1 MSDGGRTVTTAWARF
16 RAWRWW
22 WQGLV
27 WVLVPPLPVALW
39 AASRPHGGRRLAW
52 GLVALVAAA
61 WLSVGWAAGARHD
74 PATGTAAPPTVMADP
89 RRPRRRRRRPR
100 PRRPRPRAPAARGG
114 ARGSALV
121 DRLVLAPESPDAG
134 YDRGLFPHWHDADGD
149 GCDTRCE
156 VLATE
161 RRTDLSGLAGGG
173 WLSLYDGATT
183 PDAGDLDIDHV
194 VALAE
199 AWRSG
204 AAGWDAARREAF
216 ANDLAAP
223 GELVAVTAAVNRAKG
238 DRDPAS
244 WRPPD
249 RGAWCAFAISW
260 ATTKV
265 RWGLSADPAEVAALR
280 GMLAGC

>member
-1 MSDGGRTVTTAWARF
+1 VSDGGRTVTTAWARF

-22 WQGLV
+22 WQALV

-39 AASRPHGGRRLAW
+39 AASQPHGGRRLAW

-74 PATGTAAPPTVMADP
+74 PATGTAAPPTVMPDP
-89 RRPRRRRRRPR
+89 PTTAA
-100 PRRPRPRAPAARGG
+100 APG
-114 ARGSALV
+114 GSALV

-134 YDRGLFPHWHDADGD
+134 YERGLFPHWHDADGD

-161 RRTDLSGLAGGG
+161 RRTYLSGLAGGG

-199 AWRSG
+199 AWRSR